1 MLGLQKQHHSDLNAY
16 KISLYLSL
24 KAMES
29 NVQEPY
35 YDTKNVQFFQFRGD
49 GLEWGWTHPILQ
61 PSSMPWGSIS
71 RVRGTRPRENPSMRV
86 ITRMEGFSRGR
97 LAGTYY

>member
-35 YDTKNVQFFQFRGD
+35 YHTKNVQFFQFRGD

-61 PSSMPWGSIS
+61 PSSMGEYFM
-71 RVRGTRPRENPSMRV
+71 GTGNSSPRKS
-86 ITRMEGFSRGR
+86 FYASDHSHGR
-97 LAGTYY
+97 IFAGTVSGDVLLV